1 MAVGKWRCS
10 RGPEERT
17 SSWATSSS
25 RIWDCERSRLG
36 MFSFSMVVIVASIV
50 AMLNTLK
57 RRF

>member
-25 RIWDCERSRLG
+25 RICSCERLG
-36 MFSFSMVVIVASIV
+36 VFSFSMIVDASI
-50 AMLNTLK
+50 LK
-57 RRF
+57 RRRF